1 MAVKQR
7 DIAAAAGV
15 SVTTVSFVLAGR
27 AEEMHL
33 SRATV
38 RRVEDAAARLGFT
51 PNYHAQ
57 ALSTGRAR
65 TLGLITGGERR
76 VLLHRFW
83 SPVAAGVGVHASE
96 RGHNVLIMADGVGS
110 TSDNAAEF
118 LRQKRIDGLIA
129 FAYPSP
135 PPLHVG
141 PKAPVVIIGGR
152 GWSHATVTLDDVAGI
167 AAAMSHLVDLGHRDI
182 LYVGDTGCEANVSQR
197 RARAFR
203 AAGRRTGVRTRQLDL
218 DRTHPADLSDDAFIQ
233 LYRDQLA
240 ATLKLPAS
248 TSAAICYND
257 NVAVAF
263 CAVLGERGLRVPA
276 DISVIGFDD
285 LHAASA
291 IPPLTT
297 VSHML
302 EEMGAAAVDLLL
314 DMIERTKRPRDLV
327 VTPRLV
333 IRASTASARRSAG

>member
-1 MAVKQR
+1 M
-7 DIAAAAGV
+7 
-15 SVTTVSFVLAGR
+15 
-27 AEEMHL
+27 
-33 SRATV
+33 
-38 RRVEDAAARLGFT
+38 
-51 PNYHAQ
+51 
-57 ALSTGRAR
+57 
-65 TLGLITGGERR
+65 
-76 VLLHRFW
+76 
-83 SPVAAGVGVHASE
+83 
-96 RGHNVLIMADGVGS
+96 NVLQKNGRRLALIGRDNQIETAQDLLDLFVQARYECGS
-110 TSDNAAEF
+110 D
-118 LRQKRIDGLIA
+118 RLIVHKE
-129 FAYPSP
+129 S
-135 PPLHVG
+135 
-141 PKAPVVIIGGR
+141 
-152 GWSHATVTLDDVAGI
+152 
-167 AAAMSHLVDLGHRDI
+167 LGEDFFN
-182 LYVGDTGCEANVSQR
+182 L
-197 RARAFR
+197 
-203 AAGRRTGVRTRQLDL
+203 RTGVAGELLQKCSNYRMRLAIVGDFSGYTSKSLRDFIYESNNGKDIFFVATEEEAMELC
-218 DRTHPADLSDDAFIQ
+218 AAFIQ